1 MIRRSSFIGATAA
14 FAFAGATLGR
24 VRAQPV
30 PEEYDPAM
38 SAPTAA
44 LRVLLGRGEASP
56 AAGGFTFNGRPYRG
70 TFERAPDGQ
79 IVSTVPLESYLYSVV
94 PREMSPS
101 WPTGA
106 LEAQAI
112 CARTYVLQRSNPRRN
127 YDVVPSELD
136 QVYGGVASES
146 AAARAAVDATQNQ
159 VLRYG
164 EGFAEVLYSSCCGG
178 HTEASSDAWGGAPFP
193 YLQGVVCTTCT
204 DSPDFHWQRDVPLQS
219 VAQAFA
225 GELAPFGALREVRVS
240 AVDGSGRAR
249 MVELVAE
256 RGSAFVKG
264 SAFRMRVGAR
274 VVRSLLIG
282 KIDAEAPDRL
292 SIEGSGLGHG
302 VGLCQWGARGMALE
316 GRSAREI
323 LSWYFPGTAL
333 GND

>member
-1 MIRRSSFIGATAA
+1 MISRRRFVASVAALPFAASLRARA
-14 FAFAGATLGR
+14 FAQA
-24 VRAQPV
+24 V
-30 PEEYDPAM
+30 PEEYDPAI
-38 SAPTAA
+38 SAPAAA
-44 LRVLLGRGEASP
+44 LRVLLGHGDASP
-56 AAGGFTFNGRPYRG
+56 SPGGFTFNGRAYRG
-70 TFERAPDGQ
+70 TFERTPDGQ
-79 IVSTVPLESYLYSVV
+79 IVSTVGLEDYLYSVV

-101 WPTGA
+101 WPAAA

-136 QVYGGVASES
+136 QVYGGLASES
-146 AAARAAVDATQNQ
+146 PAARAAVDATRDQ

-164 EGFAEVLYSSCCGG
+164 DRFAEIMYSSCCGG

-204 DSPDFHWQRDVPLQS
+204 ASPDFHWQRDVPLATLAS
-219 VAQAFA
+219 AFA
-225 GELAPFGALREVRVS
+225 SDLAPYGALREVRVS

-264 SAFRMRVGAR
+264 SVFRMRAGAR
-274 VVRSLLIG
+274 VVRSLLIS
-282 KIDAEAPDRL
+282 KIDAAQPDVL

-302 VGLCQWGARGMALE
+302 VGLCQWGARGMAQQ
-316 GRSAREI
+316 GRTSREI

-333 GND
+333 AHD